1 MLKLAE
7 LVYWQR
13 FFTGIRSRTLE
24 ERQELEDAI
33 RSQSQ
38 SSPKA
43 DAEVVDL
50 EVETDA
56 AAVTKKD
63 TVAKASKASK
73 ASKAASKASKA
84 EE

>member
-13 FFTGIRSRTLE
+13 FFTGRSRSLE

-50 EVETDA
+50 DEVETDA